1 LWLTAWDVTWW
12 SLSWISSIEEREQAE
27 KLVKKISDL
36 LDAHNVRVLDYKLTS
51 YIVPF
56 KEVWRFVAMVAVN
69 HSQ

>member
-1 LWLTAWDVTWW
+1 MTWW

-27 KLVKKISDL
+27 ELVKKILDL
-36 LDAHNVRVLDYKLTS
+36 LDAHSIRMLDYKLTS

-56 KEVWRFVAMVAVN
+56 KEVRRFVDMVTVN

>member
-1 LWLTAWDVTWW
+1 VTWW

-51 YIVPF
+51 YIVPY
-56 KEVWRFVAMVAVN
+56 
-69 HSQ
+69 